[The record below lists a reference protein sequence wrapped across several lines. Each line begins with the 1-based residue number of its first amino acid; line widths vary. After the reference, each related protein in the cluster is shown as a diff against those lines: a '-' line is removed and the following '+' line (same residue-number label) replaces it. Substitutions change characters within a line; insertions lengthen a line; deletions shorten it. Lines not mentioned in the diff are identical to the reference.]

1 MRCHISS
8 PKLKELL
15 LVPSTTW
22 NQCQRLSLIQSQL
35 NTLLRRG
42 RGDGTVICGKIRI
55 FSCEPGVAELALDVP
70 DLSPALF
77 IVLSY

>member
-42 RGDGTVICGKIRI
+42 RGDGTVIRGKIRI
-55 FSCEPGVAELALDVP
+55 FFCEPGVAELALDVP